1 MEENETTPTPEQIE
15 GYCQKL
21 IAEFKKNP
29 NWELRQEFGTMLMR
43 HINSFTKEERDRY
56 EELKRLLNE

>member
-1 MEENETTPTPEQIE
+1 MDKEHTPEEIE
-15 GYCQKL
+15 NYCQKL
-21 IAEFKKNP
+21 MAKMKQEP

-56 EELKRLLNE
+56 EELKRLLKS